1 MHSVSAAH
9 GLMMYVER
17 AGLKFTNTME
27 TLIRQAISSSS
38 SSEPLTGMVC
48 ITMIQKIIIDSTGLS
63 ISTSLHYQQA
73 LLMAE
78 TETSPPPVN
87 TSSGWT
93 LIVYSPVTRAKS
105 PVCHNVSGKGQSQV

>member
-1 MHSVSAAH
+1 MHSVLN

-27 TLIRQAISSSS
+27 TLIRQAISSSSS

-78 TETSPPPVN
+78 TETSPPPR
-87 TSSGWT
+87 SIPPLAG
-93 LIVYSPVTRAKS
+93 R
-105 PVCHNVSGKGQSQV
+105 